1 MIGGS
6 RLRRL
11 RAGEWLAAAGGVA
24 MIVALA
30 LPWYD
35 VGPETATGFEAFTV
49 IDVLLVLLALLAL
62 ALPFL
67 QATRDSPALPVGAAV
82 LTAAF
87 GIIGILLVLF
97 RLIDDPFTGS
107 SLALGAW
114 IGLAAAVAIE
124 AAGWLSLDNEYV
136 TGLPPDI
143 EPELRPAPRIAP
155 DAQP

>member
-1 MIGGS
+1 MD
-6 RLRRL
+6 LRRL
-11 RAGEWLAAAGGVA
+11 RAGEWLALAGGVA
-24 MIVALA
+24 LIVSLF
-30 LPWYD
+30 LPWYE
-35 VGPETATGFEAFTV
+35 GATGYQALTV
-49 IDVLLVLLALLAL
+49 VDVLLTLLALLAL
-62 ALPFL
+62 SLSVL

-82 LTAAF
+82 LTASF
-87 GIIGILLVLF
+87 GILGVMLVLF

-143 EPELRPAPRIAP
+143 EPELRATPAP
-155 DAQP
+155 

>member
-1 MIGGS
+1 LVLS
-6 RLRRL
+6 LRRL
-11 RAGEWLAAAGGVA
+11 RAGEWLAAVGGLA
-24 MIVALA
+24 LLVALA

-35 VGPETATGFEAFTV
+35 IGPETASGFEAFTV

-62 ALPFL
+62 SLPFL

-82 LTAAF
+82 LTAAS

-97 RLIDDPFTGS
+97 RLIDDPFRGS
-107 SLALGAW
+107 SLAVGAW

-136 TGLPPDI
+136 TGLPPDP
-143 EPELRPAPRIAP
+143 EPDLRPAPRIAP